1 MNRKECGVNQ
11 KNPVARGESRYG
23 TTGLRDLESDAS
35 VITTGPLAPASTRQA
50 FLGASVEGSG
60 TVESAGISRG
70 VGHHSKGA
78 RFIVIR
84 ANCEELAEG
93 ARLPLSIGRRVGSGS
108 YGSVSEVLLRWLLP
122 SETVIKVS
130 RKSRPWLDCGL
141 SPEDLFLGDRSY
153 QQLEAEYH
161 RTVSA
166 ATIDVCPRPYA
177 FGFLCWA
184 PEGPHGAQ
192 EVSPAILMEDAR
204 REGFMTLREAMAGGL
219 EASCQSAAEVGLLLL
234 ERLELL
240 QKLERP
246 ILHHD
251 LSDNN
256 IMVSLRGASV
266 GSLMLID
273 FGQSS
278 YVGEK
283 VPPLFDT
290 SGVCTPE
297 YASPETLQFV
307 DGTMEYRHLETF
319 TRLREGRNSAPS
331 DLYSIGPVLFS
342 VRKGTRPRL
351 TNRRN
356 TWSNLRDKESG
367 HYLDLASPSNNGD
380 IELGAVIKGCT
391 KFEPDNRW
399 LLDEA
404 RAALR
409 DIAPLPAQIAAARRI
424 RETEAARTARE
435 AETERKARAD
445 AAARLAGVLRAAAE
459 RKARADAAARLAGV
473 LRAAAES
480 PRPIVRPVTPLRG
493 CSLSQGIESPT
504 AEEAT
509 ASAAAA

>member
-1 MNRKECGVNQ
+1 MR
-11 KNPVARGESRYG
+11 
-23 TTGLRDLESDAS
+23 
-35 VITTGPLAPASTRQA
+35 
-50 FLGASVEGSG
+50 
-60 TVESAGISRG
+60 SAGIGREA
-70 VGHHSKGA
+70 GHRSKGA

-93 ARLPLSIGRRVGSGS
+93 VQLPLSIGRGVGSGS
-108 YGSVSEVLLRWLLP
+108 CGSVSEVLLRWLLP

-130 RKSRPWLDCGL
+130 RKSRPWLDCCL

-166 ATIDVCPRPYA
+166 ATIDACPRPYA

-319 TRLREGRNSAPS
+319 TRLRKGRNSAPS

-380 IELGAVIKGCT
+380 IELGVVIKGCT

-399 LLDEA
+399 LLDEV

-424 RETEAARTARE
+424 RETEAARTAWK
-435 AETERKARAD
+435 AE
-445 AAARLAGVLRAAAE
+445 AE
-459 RKARADAAARLAGV
+459 RKARADAAARLVRV
-473 LRAAAES
+473 LRAAAEPS
-480 PRPIVRPVTPLRG
+480 GPIMRPVTPLRG
-493 CSLSQGIESPT
+493 CSLSQGVESPT

-509 ASAAAA
+509 TSAAAA